1 MNRKASRFLLVS
13 VSLTI
18 LVAGCSSGRFVTE
31 LPDVQKTPP
40 VLTPSPV
47 GPNTPAPIATL
58 PADRARIQLLALL
71 TNNGDCR
78 LPCLWGITPG
88 RSTAQEAEAILAPL
102 ANLADHAKF
111 TPVSGTISLVD
122 VQDDLI
128 IDTTVSFLADP
139 QTASVSVVAFYAQAL
154 RRLSEGFELVLD
166 SALFRER
173 TAYYSLSS
181 ILTEH
186 GPPESVWISTAA
198 RPSSRYSVPGG
209 FEVLLLYPDQGL
221 QIEYEA
227 QLEVVG
233 DNVRG
238 CPGEAAVEMH
248 LHPAG
253 ERSAFTPRATICS
266 ASMSSP
272 ESVSSSMA
280 SAGSS
285 TAICRISLRFFSPP
299 EKPSFTERYRNSS
312 FISTRLIRSLTS
324 ARKSIA
330 SSSDSPRDLRTA
342 LSAAFSR

>member
-253 ERSAFTPRATICS
+253 ERSAFLQYLDATFWSQFGPDRYRRLQEVTQI
-266 ASMSSP
+266 
-272 ESVSSSMA
+272 SVEEFYQTFSMA
-280 SAGSS
+280 TSKCIE
-285 TAICRISLRFFSPP
+285 TPAILWPVP
-299 EKPSFTERYRNSS
+299 E
-312 FISTRLIRSLTS
+312 
-324 ARKSIA
+324 
-330 SSSDSPRDLRTA
+330 
-342 LSAAFSR
+342 